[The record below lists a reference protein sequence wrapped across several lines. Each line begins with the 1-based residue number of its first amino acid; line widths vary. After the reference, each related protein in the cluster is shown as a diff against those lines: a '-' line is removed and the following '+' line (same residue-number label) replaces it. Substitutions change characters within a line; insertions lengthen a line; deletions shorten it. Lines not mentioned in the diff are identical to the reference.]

1 MTWKLQA
8 ITGEITGQEIS
19 VDRDMLVGRHQDA
32 DVLLQAAE
40 ISRRHA
46 ALLLKDQLLWV
57 QDLNSSNGTFV
68 NDIRIEQE
76 KQLYDGDIVQF
87 ASFKFSVLAPAKE
100 ILDLPEIEAEPVQT
114 AALTQDLSDQGM
126 PSLAERAAETEVR
139 RDGMPQNI
147 SIPKPAPIPE
157 GVDVNVKQPSPVAF
171 EEPVSRV
178 AEEKEQQ
185 KNASVGLITIIILV
199 ILALLAWLFFK

>member
-19 VDRDMLVGRHQDA
+19 IDRDMLVGRHQDA

-57 QDLNSSNGTFV
+57 QDLNSSNGTFI

-76 KQLYDGDIVQF
+76 KQLHDGDIVQF
-87 ASFKFSVLAPAKE
+87 ASFKFSVLAPVQE
-100 ILDLPEIEAEPVQT
+100 IEDLPEIEAEPVNT
-114 AALTQDLSDQGM
+114 TPSQDLSDQGM
-126 PSLAERAAETEVR
+126 PSLTERAAEIEVS

-157 GVDVNVKQPSPVAF
+157 GIDVNAQPQQTPVAF
-171 EEPVSRV
+171 DEPVSRV
-178 AEEKEQQ
+178 AQEKEQQ

>member
-19 VDRDMLVGRHQDA
+19 IDRDMLVGRHQDA

-57 QDLNSSNGTFV
+57 QDLNSSNGTFI

-76 KQLYDGDIVQF
+76 KQLHDGDIVQF
-87 ASFKFSVLAPAKE
+87 ASFKFSVLAPVQE
-100 ILDLPEIEAEPVQT
+100 IEDLPEIEAEPVNT
-114 AALTQDLSDQGM
+114 TPSQDLSDQGM
-126 PSLAERAAETEVR
+126 PSLTERAAEIEVS

-157 GVDVNVKQPSPVAF
+157 GVDVNVQPQQTPVAF
-171 EEPVSRV
+171 DEPVSRV

>member
-19 VDRDMLVGRHQDA
+19 IDRDMLVGRHQDA

-57 QDLNSSNGTFV
+57 QDLNSSNGTFI

-76 KQLYDGDIVQF
+76 KQLHEGDIVQF
-87 ASFKFSVLAPAKE
+87 ASFKFSVLAPVQE
-100 ILDLPEIEAEPVQT
+100 IEDLPEIEVEPVNT
-114 AALTQDLSDQGM
+114 APSQDLSDQGM
-126 PSLAERAAETEVR
+126 PSLTERAAEIEVS

-157 GVDVNVKQPSPVAF
+157 GVDVNVQPQQTPVAF
-171 EEPVSRV
+171 DEPVSRV

>member
-19 VDRDMLVGRHQDA
+19 IDRDMLVGRHQDA

-57 QDLNSSNGTFV
+57 QDLNSSNGTFI

-76 KQLYDGDIVQF
+76 KQLHDGDIVQF
-87 ASFKFSVLAPAKE
+87 ASFKFSVLAPVQE
-100 ILDLPEIEAEPVQT
+100 IEDLPEIEAEPVNTTQS
-114 AALTQDLSDQGM
+114 QDLSDQGM
-126 PSLAERAAETEVR
+126 PSLTERAAEIEVS

-157 GVDVNVKQPSPVAF
+157 GVDVNAQPQQTPVAF
-171 EEPVSRV
+171 DEPVSRV

>member
-8 ITGEITGQEIS
+8 ITGEFTGQEIS
-19 VDRDMLVGRHQDA
+19 IDRDMLVGRHQDA
-32 DVLLQAAE
+32 DLLLQAAE

-46 ALLLKDQLLWV
+46 ALLLKDQILWV

-87 ASFKFSVLAPAKE
+87 ASLKFSVLAPALE
-100 ILDLPEIEAEPVQT
+100 NADLPEIEAEPVQ
-114 AALTQDLSDQGM
+114 AAPSQDLSDQGM
-126 PSLAERAAETEVR
+126 PSIAERAAETTIS
-139 RDGMPQNI
+139 RDGMPQQFAV
-147 SIPKPAPIPE
+147 PKPAPIPE
-157 GVDVNVKQPSPVAF
+157 GVDVKAQPEQQPVAI

-178 AEEKEQQ
+178 AQEKEQQ
-185 KNASVGLITIIILV
+185 KNASVGLLSIIILV
-199 ILALLAWLFFK
+199 ILAVLAWFFFK

>member
-19 VDRDMLVGRHQDA
+19 IDRDMLVGRHQDA

-40 ISRRHA
+40 VSRRHA

-57 QDLNSSNGTFV
+57 QDLNSSNGTFI

-76 KQLYDGDIVQF
+76 KQLHDGDIVQF
-87 ASFKFSVLAPAKE
+87 ASFKFSVLAPVQE
-100 ILDLPEIEAEPVQT
+100 IEDLPEIEAEPVNT
-114 AALTQDLSDQGM
+114 APSQDLSDQGM
-126 PSLAERAAETEVR
+126 PSLTERAAEIEVS

-157 GVDVNVKQPSPVAF
+157 GIDVNVQPQQTPVTF
-171 EEPVSRV
+171 DEPVSRV